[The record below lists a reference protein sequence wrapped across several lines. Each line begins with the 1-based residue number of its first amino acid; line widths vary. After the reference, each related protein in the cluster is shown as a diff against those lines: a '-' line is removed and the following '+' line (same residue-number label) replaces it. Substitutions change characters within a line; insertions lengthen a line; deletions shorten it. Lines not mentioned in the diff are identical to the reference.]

1 MFIHPWFLSHRGLGV
16 HLVGDFVTC
25 AVGITHLFDRCSQ
38 GTIGANCTQLDP
50 SCSSD
55 LGMRLDL

>member
-1 MFIHPWFLSHRGLGV
+1 MFIHPWFLTHRGLGV
-16 HLVGDFVTC
+16 HLLGDFAAC

-38 GTIGANCTQLDP
+38 GTTGPTVHSWTLP
-50 SCSSD
+50 GSD